1 MAPSPGSLNTPGP
14 AVPTPSPCNL
24 QEDQAYREKVRQL
37 SKYIEPLRRMISR
50 MGNDG
55 RCIFV
60 CLFVLGCFY
69 VYKHQAVLMASCNA
83 CSATETSRDCV
94 LINL

>member
-37 SKYIEPLRRMISR
+37 SKYIEPLRRMINR

-55 RCIFV
+55 MCTFV
-60 CLFVLGCFY
+60 FLY
-69 VYKHQAVLMASCNA
+69 VCKHQAVHMASCNA
-83 CSATETSRDCV
+83 CSGTETNRSCV

>member
-37 SKYIEPLRRMISR
+37 SKYIEPLRRMINR
-50 MGNDG
+50 IGNDG
-55 RCIFV
+55 MYTFFFMFINIRLYTWPAV
-60 CLFVLGCFY
+60 MPVVLH
-69 VYKHQAVLMASCNA
+69 KQAGVVFAL
-83 CSATETSRDCV
+83 TFDP
-94 LINL
+94 

>member
-37 SKYIEPLRRMISR
+37 SKYIEPLRRMINR

-55 RCIFV
+55 MCTFV
-60 CLFVLGCFY
+60 FFFNMFINIRLYTLPAVMPVVLQ
-69 VYKHQAVLMASCNA
+69 KQAGVVFSLAF
-83 CSATETSRDCV
+83 DP
-94 LINL
+94 

>member
-37 SKYIEPLRRMISR
+37 SKYIEPLRRMINR
-50 MGNDG
+50 IGNDG
-55 RCIFV
+55 MYTFF
-60 CLFVLGCFY
+60 LFFDVF
-69 VYKHQAVLMASCNA
+69 KRQAVYLASCNA
-83 CSATETSRDCV
+83 YNATETGSGCV